1 MSSKL
6 TLYIDDDLIEYV
18 KSYAKRN
25 KSSVS
30 KVVNNYFALLKSKE
44 PAEETERAPLTKSL
58 RGVLRD
64 HEVSEEDYREHLE
77 RKYL

>member
-18 KSYAKRN
+18 KSYAKKN

-44 PAEETERAPLTKSL
+44 PTEETAQAPWTKSL

-64 HEVSEEDYREHLE
+64 HDVSVENYREHLE
-77 RKYL
+77 KKYL

>member
-18 KSYAKRN
+18 KSYAKKN
-25 KSSVS
+25 KLSVS

-44 PAEETERAPLTKSL
+44 PTEETERAPLTKSL
-58 RGVLRD
+58 RNVLRD

-77 RKYL
+77 KKYL